1 MGKKILKAKCIMNGI
16 SITDLADKVNINK
29 ATFYRKMN
37 DDSFTTKEARD
48 IAKVLSLEADEVMD
62 IFFADDDA

>member
-1 MGKKILKAKCIMNGI
+1 MGKKFLKAKCVINGL
-16 SITDLADKVNINK
+16 SITDLADMVNINK

-48 IAKVLSLEADEVMD
+48 IARVLSLDANEIMG